1 MRFNPFAPAFRQD
14 PYPQYAALR
23 AQPPI
28 RTLGMWVLTRHADV
42 LAVLRDRTF
51 SAELIPALVAR
62 HGGDTDRILRLGRAS
77 LVFTDNPAHA
87 RLRGLVNRAFTPAAV
102 AELEPAV
109 REIAGRR
116 VADLRHDLMAE
127 VAVPLPVE
135 VLCTWL
141 GLPAELHDMVAG
153 WTHDVRFL
161 LEPGMLRGDDL
172 ARVADVVDTFAGAL
186 TEVLHDRPAGL
197 LTRLAEARTSGG
209 HRLADEEIAL
219 LGIMCFVAGSETST
233 ALIGNA
239 ALAVL
244 HDPVTPEQV
253 PAAVRETLRHESPLQ
268 MTKRIA
274 TRDLEIGGAAIAAGD
289 QVLLCLAAANRD
301 DAVFPD
307 PDRFDVAR
315 PPGPHL
321 GFGFGMHGCLGGA
334 LAELQAGAV
343 LDALV
348 RTPVEL
354 AGEVRWQTESL
365 IVRSPVALPVR
376 RVDGAAT
383 APSRL
388 PRESFSGAGVP
399 MRSRPGVP
407 EGAR

>member
-23 AQPPI
+23 AEPPI

-62 HGGDTDRILRLGRAS
+62 HGGAVDTDLILRLGRAS

-87 RLRGLVNRAFTPAAV
+87 RLRGLVNRVFTRAAV
-102 AELEPAV
+102 AELEPLV
-109 REIAGRR
+109 RELAQRR
-116 VADLRHDLMAE
+116 VGGLGHDLMAE
-127 VAVPLPVE
+127 VAAPLPVE

-141 GLPAELHDMVAG
+141 GLPAELHGQVAG
-153 WTHDVRFL
+153 WTHEIRFL
-161 LEPGMLRGDDL
+161 LEPGMVRVDDL
-172 ARVADVVDTFAGAL
+172 ERVARVVATFAAALREVRAPGLLRELAGARTAGGDRL
-186 TEVLHDRPAGL
+186 TE
-197 LTRLAEARTSGG
+197 
-209 HRLADEEIAL
+209 EETAL
-219 LGIMCFVAGSETST
+219 LGVMCFVAGTETT
-233 ALIGNA
+233 AALIGNA

-244 HDPVTPEQV
+244 RGPVLAAEQV

-268 MTKRIA
+268 MTTRIA
-274 TRDLEIGGAAIAAGD
+274 TRDVEVGGARIAAGD

-301 DAVFPD
+301 PAVFAD
-307 PDRFDVAR
+307 PDTFDPSR
-315 PPGPHL
+315 GSGTHL

-334 LAELQAGAV
+334 LAELQARAV

-348 RTPVEL
+348 RGPDLRL

-365 IVRSPVALPVR
+365 IVRSPQALPVS
-376 RVDGAAT
+376 VAVGAQ
-383 APSRL
+383 
-388 PRESFSGAGVP
+388 
-399 MRSRPGVP
+399 
-407 EGAR
+407 